1 MAIAW
6 NGVNHFAISV
16 PDMEASVAWYERVF
30 GFKVFDRS
38 EIPGA
43 GIRVSHMVSRGL
55 VLEIFQAPNA
65 APLPEDRTVPN
76 RDLMTHGNKHISFG
90 VPDGPAAKAE
100 LEALGVEIVMVA
112 EVDNTYGLFIRDNSG
127 NLIEIFEE
135 AGLWWEKVCKMRES
149 FFKTEEV

>member
-1 MAIAW
+1 MAITW

-16 PDMEASVAWYERVF
+16 PNLEESVAWYERVF

-38 EIPGA
+38 EIPGV
-43 GIRVSHMVSRGL
+43 GIKVSHMVSPGL
-55 VLEIFQAPNA
+55 VLEIFEAPGAN
-65 APLPEDRTVPN
+65 PLPEDRKVPN
-76 RDLMTHGNKHISFG
+76 RDLLTHGNKHISFG
-90 VPDGPAAKAE
+90 VPNGPAAKAE

-135 AGLWWEKVCKMRES
+135 AGSWWE
-149 FFKTEEV
+149 EVLSQRMM

>member
-1 MAIAW
+1 MAIKI
-6 NGVNHFAISV
+6 NGVNHFAVSV
-16 PDMEASVAWYERVF
+16 PNLEETIAWYEKVF

-38 EIPGA
+38 EIPGV
-43 GIRVSHMVSRGL
+43 GIKVCHMVGTGL
-55 VLEIFQAPNA
+55 ILEIFEAPGA
-65 APLPEDRTVPN
+65 SPLPEDRKVPN

-90 VPDGPAAKAE
+90 VPNGPKAKEE

-135 AGLWWEKVCKMRES
+135 AGIWWENILEKWAE
-149 FFKTEEV
+149 

>member
-1 MAIAW
+1 MAIKM

-16 PDMEASVAWYERVF
+16 PNLEETIAWYEKVF

-38 EIPGA
+38 EIPGV
-43 GIRVSHMVSRGL
+43 GIKVCHMLGTGL
-55 VLEIFQAPNA
+55 ILEIFEAPGA
-65 APLPEDRTVPN
+65 APLPEDRKVPN

-90 VPDGPAAKAE
+90 VPDGPQAKAE

-135 AGLWWEKVCKMRES
+135 AGSWWE
-149 FFKTEEV
+149 EVQKAW

>member
-1 MAIAW
+1 MAITW

-16 PDMEASVAWYERVF
+16 PNLEESIAWYEKVF

-38 EIPGA
+38 EIPGV
-43 GIRVSHMVSRGL
+43 GIKVSHMVSSGL
-55 VLEIFQAPNA
+55 VLEIFEAPGAN
-65 APLPEDRTVPN
+65 PLPDDRKVPN
-76 RDLMTHGNKHISFG
+76 RDLLTHGNKHISFG
-90 VPDGPAAKAE
+90 VPNGPAAKAE

-135 AGLWWEKVCKMRES
+135 AGSWWE
-149 FFKTEEV
+149 EVLSQRMM

>member
-1 MAIAW
+1 MAIKI

-16 PDMEASVAWYERVF
+16 PNLEETLTWYEKVF

-43 GIRVSHMVSRGL
+43 GIKVSHMIGKGF
-55 VLEIFQAPNA
+55 VLEVFEPQNA
-65 APLPEDRTVPN
+65 NALPEDRKTPN
-76 RDLMTHGNKHISFG
+76 LDLMTHGNKHISFG
-90 VPDGPAAKAE
+90 VPDGRAAKAQ

-112 EVDNTYGLFIRDNSG
+112 EVDNTYGLFIRDNTG

-135 AGLWWEKVCKMRES
+135 KGVWWDAVSKN
-149 FFKTEEV
+149 F